1 MQIPVL
7 RKRFDSLVDEVN
19 QSIAVGDLI
28 DVPGLLEQVSA
39 ASSVQQATE
48 RVLWCVKDVSGA
60 VSAKV
65 KVEGYEAF
73 GDVFNPNEGEGAKR
87 FTVEMSKKPIGT
99 LDLALVKPE
108 EWTKEKE
115 RAVHTLS
122 RILGIFFGAGM
133 AKDPVVRGPADEAVP
148 RYGLI
153 GRSKQIEQLNELIEI
168 AAGCNETVLIQGE
181 TGTGKELVAKAIF
194 ENSDRRQYPYLT
206 LNCGELSDDL
216 LMSELFGH
224 RKGSFTGADSDRKGV
239 FESAEGGILFLDEI
253 GEASPR
259 VQAALLRVLQNREVR
274 RVGESRTRS
283 VNVRVIA
290 ATNRNLDEMASHGDF
305 RQDLFYRLRV
315 IDINVPPLRDH
326 REDIEDLVHH
336 FVRLLANH
344 ADRRVDGV
352 TKEAMDYLVAQDWL
366 GNVRELENWVRFA
379 VARTSRGEALRL
391 SSPSLKSESAGL
403 SIKPLKVQVEE
414 LEVVLIQDALKN
426 NGGNVST
433 AAKRLGMSRSG
444 LQKKIARYDIA
455 RRA

>member
-1 MQIPVL
+1 
-7 RKRFDSLVDEVN
+7 
-19 QSIAVGDLI
+19 
-28 DVPGLLEQVSA
+28 
-39 ASSVQQATE
+39 
-48 RVLWCVKDVSGA
+48 
-60 VSAKV
+60 
-65 KVEGYEAF
+65 
-73 GDVFNPNEGEGAKR
+73 
-87 FTVEMSKKPIGT
+87 
-99 LDLALVKPE
+99 
-108 EWTKEKE
+108 
-115 RAVHTLS
+115 
-122 RILGIFFGAGM
+122 
-133 AKDPVVRGPADEAVP
+133 
-148 RYGLI
+148 
-153 GRSKQIEQLNELIEI
+153 
-168 AAGCNETVLIQGE
+168 
-181 TGTGKELVAKAIF
+181 
-194 ENSDRRQYPYLT
+194 
-206 LNCGELSDDL
+206 
-216 LMSELFGH
+216 MSELFGH